1 MRSRTVVIAVM
12 LAATELVAPRLA
24 PPQAP
29 SLTARQVLD
38 RIKANMGVPWMDQ
51 TVDTFKDGDP
61 DAPVT
66 GIVVTM
72 MATFHVLASRR

>member
-24 PPQAP
+24 QPRAP

-66 GIVVTM
+66 GIAVTM
-72 MATFHVLASRR
+72 MATFDVLASRR